1 MGNDLLSFKKWI
13 FRDGQQVRGN
23 AHRDKRWTLM
33 ALQMNVSIATCKK
46 AGVDKVK
53 KIPL

>member
-23 AHRDKRWTLM
+23 AHRDKRWTLIKT
-33 ALQMNVSIATCKK
+33 LT
-46 AGVDKVK
+46 GV
-53 KIPL
+53 ISAN